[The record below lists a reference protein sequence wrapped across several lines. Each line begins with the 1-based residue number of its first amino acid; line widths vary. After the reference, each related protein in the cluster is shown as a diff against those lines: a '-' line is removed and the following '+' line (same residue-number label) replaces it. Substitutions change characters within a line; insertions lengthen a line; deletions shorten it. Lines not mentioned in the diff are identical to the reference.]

1 MKQPFW
7 VPVLA
12 RGWRVLARALAAW
25 LLHAA
30 PHRPAPPLSL
40 EDARAQGDG
49 GLLIVHA
56 RYMLDLAKTAGEG
69 PEEEALRL
77 QATLGLVP
85 STDDSPP
92 LPTPPPLAEVEGD
105 ASAIKPTPSVTPSTT
120 LTSVDGEV
128 AGGSSA
134 GPVHSS
140 GPVRPVPGAASTGA
154 STARSPV
161 SRRSTEI
168 SSTGISSTST
178 ATEAAGDASAV
189 TSAAGLS
196 MLALSG
202 EDAKEYTYYDDPR
215 LKRPPEHSPLE
226 AFSLHAMEKRRR
238 ALANTKYKIKSC

>member
-1 MKQPFW
+1 VERAASREQAAT
-7 VPVLA
+7 VRERSA
-12 RGWRVLARALAAW
+12 RLTLAAAK
-25 LLHAA
+25 AA
-30 PHRPAPPLSL
+30 
-40 EDARAQGDG
+40 DDRA
-49 GLLIVHA
+49 
-56 RYMLDLAKTAGEG
+56 
-69 PEEEALRL
+69 EALRL

-92 LPTPPPLAEVEGD
+92 LLTPPPLAEVEGD

-128 AGGSSA
+128 EGGSSA

-178 ATEAAGDASAV
+178 ATEAAGDESAV
-189 TSAAGLS
+189 TSATGLS

-238 ALANTKYKIKSC
+238 ALANTKHKIKSYPWDVVRRVTSIYSDVTQQL